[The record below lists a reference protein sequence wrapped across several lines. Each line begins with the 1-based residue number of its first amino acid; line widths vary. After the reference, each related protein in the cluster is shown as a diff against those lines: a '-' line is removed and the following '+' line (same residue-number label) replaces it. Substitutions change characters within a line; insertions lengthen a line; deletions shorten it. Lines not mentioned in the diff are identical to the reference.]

1 MIQSMYSIVVFSLC
15 KQKRY
20 MQILNLSSDFV
31 IFQGSDF
38 VRGGGCNLQHL

>member
-1 MIQSMYSIVVFSLC
+1 MIQSVYSGSHLY

-38 VRGGGCNLQHL
+38 VRGGG